1 MSKTILVI
9 EDDPIAL
16 RFARYTLLQEGYEV
30 ITAPNGL
37 EGLRKALTDNPDL
50 IILDIMLPGIDGFE
64 ICHRLRAE
72 PQTART
78 PILMLT
84 SKAQESDRQTGFKV
98 GTDDYLTKPALPSE
112 IVQRVQALLA
122 MTDYVPSIPGKD
134 NGYGESGES
143 N

>member
-1 MSKTILVI
+1 MIKRILVV

-37 EGLRKALTDNPDL
+37 EGLRKALSDNPDL

-64 ICHRLRAE
+64 ICYRLRSE
-72 PQTART
+72 PITART

-84 SKAQESDRQTGFKV
+84 SKAQESDRQTGLKV
-98 GTDDYLTKPALPSE
+98 GADDYLTKPALPSE
-112 IVQRVQALLA
+112 IVRRVQSLLA
-122 MTDYVPSIPGKD
+122 IKDYVPSLTGKD
-134 NGYGESGES
+134 NGHGEKSEIH
-143 N
+143 

>member
-1 MSKTILVI
+1 MSKTILVV

-16 RFARYTLLQEGYEV
+16 RFARYTLLQEGYQV

-37 EGLRKALTDNPDL
+37 EGLRKALTENPDL

-64 ICHRLRAE
+64 ICYRLRAE

-84 SKAQESDRQTGFKV
+84 SKAQESDRQTGLKV
-98 GTDDYLTKPALPSE
+98 GADDYLTKPALPSE
-112 IVQRVQALLA
+112 IIRRVEALLA
-122 MTDYVPSIPGKD
+122 ITDYVSSVTGKD
-134 NGYGESGES
+134 NGHGERGEIH
-143 N
+143 